1 LQHIYKYI
9 FKGYIFKAENFAIGL
24 LEIGI
29 DKGDRV
35 GIWAPNC
42 LEWILTKY
50 ATAIIGA
57 IQVNINPA
65 YKEKELEY
73 SLNKGKGYA

>member
-1 LQHIYKYI
+1 
-9 FKGYIFKAENFAIGL
+9 L

-35 GIWAPNC
+35 GVWAPNC

-65 YKEKELEY
+65 YKEHELEY
-73 SLNKGKGYA
+73 SLNKGIPL